1 MREAPVLPSSL
12 EALAQVRAELA
23 AERPTTPQAVQLR
36 QARLLS
42 LDTLERA
49 SVLVPSTPGIKRL
62 QSIIYTQL
70 QRAMLGQISS
80 DQAVTEA
87 AREWNRY
94 AAARWPD
101 S

>member
-1 MREAPVLPSSL
+1 
-12 EALAQVRAELA
+12 
-23 AERPTTPQAVQLR
+23 
-36 QARLLS
+36 
-42 LDTLERA
+42 
-49 SVLVPSTPGIKRL
+49 
-62 QSIIYTQL
+62 
-70 QRAMLGQISS
+70 MLGQITS